1 MTVSESLVSPASLGH
16 LPGSLE
22 PLGRSPGGR
31 KGGGWAAAAAF
42 SGQGG
47 PRHPCPPGTARRVF
61 RCLSARAHLR
71 AGADRAR
78 LSGATWECGEIGDVG
93 AGARSGPFLC
103 TRVTL
108 RKVLIKPISCLSSSI
123 CRAGM
128 KLFSELRKF
137 LTVSLFGTGMNILL
151 YSPCPPPKHI
161 TAASFRPCC
170 RLAAL
175 VHGSGNSA
183 LGRENISLLKKI
195 DGCFPS
201 ASCLFH

>member
-1 MTVSESLVSPASLGH
+1 MGCSCRLLGAGRAPAPLSSGNCPESVQVSERLGA
-16 LPGSLE
+16 LAGGSGPGAFE
-22 PLGRSPGGR
+22 RSRP
-31 KGGGWAAAAAF
+31 
-42 SGQGG
+42 
-47 PRHPCPPGTARRVF
+47 
-61 RCLSARAHLR
+61 
-71 AGADRAR
+71 
-78 LSGATWECGEIGDVG
+78 ECGEIGDVD

-151 YSPCPPPKHI
+151 YSPRPPPKHI

-183 LGRENISLLKKI
+183 LGRENISLPKKI
-195 DGCFPS
+195 DGCFPN
-201 ASCLFH
+201 ASCLFHQK

>member
-1 MTVSESLVSPASLGH
+1 MSERLGA
-16 LPGSLE
+16 LAGGSGPGAFE
-22 PLGRSPGGR
+22 RSRP
-31 KGGGWAAAAAF
+31 
-42 SGQGG
+42 
-47 PRHPCPPGTARRVF
+47 
-61 RCLSARAHLR
+61 
-71 AGADRAR
+71 
-78 LSGATWECGEIGDVG
+78 ECGEIGDMD

-151 YSPCPPPKHI
+151 YSPRPPPKHI

-183 LGRENISLLKKI
+183 LGRENISLPKKI
-195 DGCFPS
+195 DGCFPN